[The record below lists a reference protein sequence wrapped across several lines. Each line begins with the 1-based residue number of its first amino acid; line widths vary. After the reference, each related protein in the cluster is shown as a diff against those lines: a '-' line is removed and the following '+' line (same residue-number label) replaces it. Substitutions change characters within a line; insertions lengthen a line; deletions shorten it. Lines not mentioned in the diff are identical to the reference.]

1 MSSVC
6 VLTPIV
12 GASWPVIASSI
23 AGAAS
28 AMGFTVAGLSTDS
41 ARPQSE
47 DRVETDVPNS
57 DLMAETLARGE
68 KIRIARD
75 GVTIEFGIDD
85 RGKVTVCASGAGR
98 SKADLKRV
106 GQEVA
111 GRVVQQF
118 AYHKLVTEL
127 KQRGYEIAEESI
139 EKDHSIQIKVRSG
152 R

>member
-12 GASWPVIASSI
+12 VASWPVIAGAI

-28 AMGFTVAGLSTDS
+28 AMGFTVVGLSCDVPS
-41 ARPQSE
+41 GKGF
-47 DRVETDVPNS
+47 DRVETEVPNS
-57 DLMAETLARGE
+57 EVMAETLERGE
-68 KIRIARD
+68 KIRIVRD
-75 GVTIEFGIDD
+75 GITIEFGVDD
-85 RGKVTVCASGAGR
+85 RGRVSVCASGAGH
-98 SKADLKRV
+98 SKSVLKKA

-127 KQRGYEIAEESI
+127 KSRGYSIAEESVQS
-139 EKDHSIQIKVRSG
+139 DQSIQIKVRSG